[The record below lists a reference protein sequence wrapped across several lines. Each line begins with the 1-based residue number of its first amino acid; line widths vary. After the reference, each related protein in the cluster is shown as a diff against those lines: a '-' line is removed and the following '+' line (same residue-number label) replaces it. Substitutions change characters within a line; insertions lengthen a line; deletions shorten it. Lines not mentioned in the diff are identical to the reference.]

1 MRNVIKQI
9 CLYLTV
15 VTLILLFQKF
25 PEPFMTWTDGHWK
38 LVSFISTMAWIG
50 YCACDNHKN

>member
-9 CLYLTV
+9 CLYLTI
-15 VTLILLFQKF
+15 VTLIMLFQKF
-25 PEPFMTWTDGHWK
+25 PYTFVTFINEHWK
-38 LVSFISTMAWIG
+38 IVGLISTMAWIV

>member
-1 MRNVIKQI
+1 MRDVIKQI

-15 VTLILLFQKF
+15 VTLIMLFQAF
-25 PEPFMTWTDGHWK
+25 PDTFVTFINRHWK
-38 LVSFISTMAWIG
+38 LVGFISTMAWIV

>member
-15 VTLILLFQKF
+15 VTLIMLFQKF
-25 PEPFMTWTDGHWK
+25 PDTFVTFINEHWK
-38 LVSFISTMAWIG
+38 LVGFISTMA
-50 YCACDNHKN
+50 